1 MMTSPSLSP
10 IIIAVS
16 DAPDLIT
23 ILPKNCENPPNT
35 VPPSLNLI
43 SPPSTSILKSPPI
56 SKSKSPASVIVEPLI
71 VISSTVNEVRVPRL
85 VIPLCAASTD
95 ISCTIP
101 SPEVAPVEVRPVPAV
116 TVPT

>member
-1 MMTSPSLSP
+1 M
-10 IIIAVS
+10 
-16 DAPDLIT
+16 
-23 ILPKNCENPPNT
+23 
-35 VPPSLNLI
+35 
-43 SPPSTSILKSPPI
+43 
-56 SKSKSPASVIVEPLI
+56 VEPLI

-95 ISCTIP
+95 NECAIP